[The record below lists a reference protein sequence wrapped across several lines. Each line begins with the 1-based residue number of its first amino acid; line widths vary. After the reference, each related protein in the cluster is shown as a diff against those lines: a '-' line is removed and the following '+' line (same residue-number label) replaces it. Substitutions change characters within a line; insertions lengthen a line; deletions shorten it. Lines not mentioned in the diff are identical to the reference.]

1 MKKLGLVVTIFSLM
15 LFGGNVDVGY
25 TEYMQSIKEESAQDK
40 WASLNMT
47 FNPAPVLE
55 YSSKTFD
62 PADMVASH
70 TGELEVLSDPF
81 ELKSTGIHTL
91 KYRLTDVDEF
101 GQEVSKDYKRYV
113 YVKDTVGPTIT
124 LKESDVSVIIGNG
137 YNPASNISVVSDPV
151 DGNLRLSNTLEKGTY
166 VVEGSVSTGSIGTY
180 NVNVKAMDMNGNT
193 SSKTFRVA
201 VSYGVYYGTWTG
213 QRLTPTLG
221 TINGPSGKETYYNLN
236 MSGVIAIMRRMGN
249 TDPYWVRED
258 GCKMLGPYIMVAAHL
273 GLRPR
278 GSLVETSLG
287 TGIVC
292 DTGGFA
298 LTNPYQIDIAVN
310 W

>member
-15 LFGGNVDVGY
+15 LFGGNVETGY
-25 TEYMQSIKEESAQDK
+25 TEYMRSIKEDFAQDK

-47 FNPAPVLE
+47 LNPAPVLE
-55 YSSKTFD
+55 YSSETFD

-81 ELKSTGIHTL
+81 DLKSTGMHTL
-91 KYRLTDVDEF
+91 KYRLTDIDEF

-137 YNPASNISVVSDPV
+137 YNPTSNISVVSDPV

-180 NVNVKAMDMNGNT
+180 NINVKAMDMNGNT
-193 SSKTFRVA
+193 SSESFRVA

>member
-1 MKKLGLVVTIFSLM
+1 MKKMGLVVTIFSLM
-15 LFGGNVDVGY
+15 LFGGNVETGY
-25 TEYMQSIKEESAQDK
+25 TEYMRSIKEDFAQDK

-81 ELKSTGIHTL
+81 DLKSTGMHTL
-91 KYRLTDVDEF
+91 KYRLSDVDEF

-137 YNPASNISVVSDPV
+137 YNPVNNVSAVSDPV

-180 NVNVKAMDMNGNT
+180 SINVKAMDMNGNT
-193 SSKTFRVA
+193 SSESFRVA
-201 VSYGVYYGTWTG
+201 VSYGVYYGSWTG
-213 QRLTPTLG
+213 QRRTPTLG

>member
-15 LFGGNVDVGY
+15 LFGGNVETGY
-25 TEYMQSIKEESAQDK
+25 TEYMRSIKEDFAQDK

-55 YSSKTFD
+55 YSSETFD

-81 ELKSTGIHTL
+81 DLKSTGMHTL
-91 KYRLTDVDEF
+91 KYRLSDVDEF

-137 YNPASNISVVSDPV
+137 YNPTSNISVVSDPV

>member
-15 LFGGNVDVGY
+15 LFGGNVETGY
-25 TEYMQSIKEESAQDK
+25 TEYMRSIKEDFAQDK

-55 YSSKTFD
+55 YSSETFD

-81 ELKSTGIHTL
+81 DLKSTGMHTL
-91 KYRLTDVDEF
+91 KYRLSDVDEF

-137 YNPASNISVVSDPV
+137 YNPTSNISVVSDPV

-180 NVNVKAMDMNGNT
+180 NINVKAMDMNGNT
-193 SSKTFRVA
+193 SSESFRVA

>member
-25 TEYMQSIKEESAQDK
+25 TEYMRSIKEESAQDK
-40 WASLNMT
+40 WASLGMT
-47 FNPAPVLE
+47 FNTSPILE
-55 YSSKTFD
+55 YSDETWD
-62 PADMVASH
+62 PADLVASYN
-70 TGELEVLSDPF
+70 GELEVLSDPF
-81 ELKSTGIHTL
+81 SLKETGLHTV
-91 KYRLTDVDEF
+91 KYRLSDVDKF
-101 GQEVSKDYKRYV
+101 GQEVSKEVHRYI
-113 YVKDTVGPTIT
+113 YVQDTVAPTIT
-124 LKESDVSVIIGNG
+124 LKKSDVSVIIGNN
-137 YNPASNISVVSDPV
+137 YNPANNISAVSDPV
-151 DGNLRLSNTLEKGTY
+151 DGNLTLSKTLEKGTY
-166 VVEGSVSTGSIGTY
+166 VIEGSVSTGSIGTY
-180 NVNVKAMDMNGNT
+180 SINVKAMDMNGNT
-193 SSKTFRVA
+193 SSKTFKVA

-213 QRLTPTLG
+213 QRLTPTRG
-221 TINGPSGKETYYNLN
+221 TINGPSGKETYYNLD

-287 TGIVC
+287 MGLVC
-292 DTGGFA
+292 DTGLFA